1 MRHIEEIFT
10 DKDLS
15 FLDKEYDD
23 FVKKKKKYLE
33 TRTTDDYLKL
43 TFVFAAIDA
52 SLKMQLSNGY
62 LSLNELWD
70 IRASLREGLQRLILK
85 AKKKT
90 RLKYLVLKEIVF
102 CLASKYIFCYSDFR
116 GCWLAFFAPCLV
128 PYVQE
133 HNSCA

>member
-1 MRHIEEIFT
+1 MRHIEEIFVY
-10 DKDLS
+10 KDLS

-33 TRTTDDYLKL
+33 TRTTNDYLEL

-70 IRASLREGLQRLILK
+70 IRTSLREGL
-85 AKKKT
+85 
-90 RLKYLVLKEIVF
+90 
-102 CLASKYIFCYSDFR
+102 
-116 GCWLAFFAPCLV
+116 
-128 PYVQE
+128 
-133 HNSCA
+133 

>member
-43 TFVFAAIDA
+43 TFVFAAINA

-70 IRASLREGLQRLILK
+70 IRASLREGL
-85 AKKKT
+85 
-90 RLKYLVLKEIVF
+90 
-102 CLASKYIFCYSDFR
+102 
-116 GCWLAFFAPCLV
+116 
-128 PYVQE
+128 
-133 HNSCA
+133 

>member
-1 MRHIEEIFT
+1 MRHIEEIFVC
-10 DKDLS
+10 KDLS

-33 TRTTDDYLKL
+33 TRTTNDYLEL

-70 IRASLREGLQRLILK
+70 IRTSLREGL
-85 AKKKT
+85 
-90 RLKYLVLKEIVF
+90 
-102 CLASKYIFCYSDFR
+102 
-116 GCWLAFFAPCLV
+116 
-128 PYVQE
+128 
-133 HNSCA
+133 

>member
-70 IRASLREGLQRLILK
+70 IRASLREGL
-85 AKKKT
+85 
-90 RLKYLVLKEIVF
+90 
-102 CLASKYIFCYSDFR
+102 
-116 GCWLAFFAPCLV
+116 
-128 PYVQE
+128 
-133 HNSCA
+133 

>member
-1 MRHIEEIFT
+1 MRHIEEIFAG
-10 DKDLS
+10 KDLS

-70 IRASLREGLQRLILK
+70 IRASLREGL
-85 AKKKT
+85 
-90 RLKYLVLKEIVF
+90 
-102 CLASKYIFCYSDFR
+102 
-116 GCWLAFFAPCLV
+116 
-128 PYVQE
+128 
-133 HNSCA
+133 